1 MRIAV
6 NTRFLLPGKM
16 EGFGWY
22 THEVVSR
29 LVKMHP
35 EHEFFFFFDRPYD
48 PKFVYAKNVTPVVI
62 YPPARHPILF
72 IHWFDRNVRRALNK
86 YRIDLFF
93 SPDGYLSLTTRV
105 PQFCTIHDINFEH
118 NPKDV
123 PMVPRLYL
131 RSFFPRFA
139 RKAKRVITV
148 SEYSRK
154 DILETYELPP
164 YKVEVAHNG
173 ASEKYIP
180 LTGEEIEEVRRNRS
194 GGQAYFL
201 FVGALHKRK
210 NLPRLIEAYQQY
222 RKEVKNPWPLVIVGE
237 NMWGKMSDMK
247 AIRQDG
253 LIFTGRLSLEE
264 LTKVMGA
271 AGALAYVP
279 YFEGFGI
286 PLVEA
291 MRCGVPILSGNRT
304 SLPEVAGDAAIY
316 CDPFK
321 VDDIK
326 NGLIRLS
333 NEESLRLN
341 LSEKGLERARAFS
354 WDTTAQKVSRIM
366 GL

>member
-35 EHEFFFFFDRPYD
+35 EHEFYFFFDRKYD
-48 PKFVYAKNVTPVVI
+48 PKFIYADNVKPVVLR
-62 YPPARHPILF
+62 PAARHPLLF
-72 IHWFDRNVRRALNK
+72 IHWFDRQVRRAMTR

-93 SPDGYLSLTTRV
+93 SPDGYLSLTSKV
-105 PQFCTIHDINFEH
+105 PQVCTIHDINFEH
-118 NPKDV
+118 NPKDI
-123 PMVPRLYL
+123 PLIPRLYL
-131 RSFFPRFA
+131 RYFFPQFA
-139 RKAKRVITV
+139 KKAKSVLTV
-148 SEYSRK
+148 SEYSRQ
-154 DILETYELPP
+154 DILKTYELPSH
-164 YKVEVAHNG
+164 KVEVAHNG
-173 ASEKYIP
+173 ASDQFLP
-180 LTGEEIEEVRRNRS
+180 LDEDEIHSIRNEYS
-194 GGQAYFL
+194 EGLPYFI

-210 NLPRLIEAYQQY
+210 NLPRLLEAYGRY
-222 RKEVKNPWPLVIVGE
+222 RDEMENPWPLIIVGE
-237 NMWGKMSDMK
+237 RMWSDSDAGTNPLQGVK
-247 AIRQDG
+247 
-253 LIFTGRLSLEE
+253 FTGRLNLNE

-304 SLPEVAGDAAIY
+304 SLPEVAGEAAIY
-316 CDPFK
+316 CDPYE
-321 VDDIK
+321 VEEIK
-326 NGLIRLS
+326 TGLIRLT
-333 NEESLRLN
+333 EDESLRNKLAD
-341 LSEKGLERARAFS
+341 KGLVRAKEFS
-354 WDTTAQKVSRIM
+354 WDKTANKVAEVL